1 MASPQPDKYIRM
13 STELVDKLCRYRLS
27 GQEWQALWV
36 IIRKTWGWHKKMDR
50 ISLGQISESTQIPRR
65 KVFMLIKQLEN
76 KKIIIKAVPNKGD
89 IRYISYGIQ
98 KDYDKWVGVPKKGA
112 VPNKGDKVS
121 PKKATRVSPKK
132 VHTIDTL
139 KDILK
144 DNIVITQQIDNL
156 LTQFSSI
163 LQEKIKVY
171 ISRVALKNKS
181 KVISDGRKL
190 TLLTELFNAKE
201 RCANDDIF
209 GYALD
214 MSINYDA
221 CCIGYMNAIIR
232 NKMTEKSK

>member
-1 MASPQPDKYIRM
+1 M
-13 STELVDKLCRYRLS
+13 TLL
-27 GQEWQALWV
+27 
-36 IIRKTWGWHKKMDR
+36 
-50 ISLGQISESTQIPRR
+50 
-65 KVFMLIKQLEN
+65 
-76 KKIIIKAVPNKGD
+76 
-89 IRYISYGIQ
+89 
-98 KDYDKWVGVPKKGA
+98 
-112 VPNKGDKVS
+112 S
-121 PKKATRVSPKK
+121 PKSVTEVSPKK
-132 VHTIDTL
+132 VHTKDTL

>member
-112 VPNKGDKVS
+112 YNRY
-121 PKKATRVSPKK
+121 T
-132 VHTIDTL
+132 
-139 KDILK
+139 
-144 DNIVITQQIDNL
+144 
-156 LTQFSSI
+156 
-163 LQEKIKVY
+163 
-171 ISRVALKNKS
+171 
-181 KVISDGRKL
+181 
-190 TLLTELFNAKE
+190 
-201 RCANDDIF
+201 
-209 GYALD
+209 
-214 MSINYDA
+214 
-221 CCIGYMNAIIR
+221 
-232 NKMTEKSK
+232 